1 MSLEAR
7 GPDAVGV
14 IPDNDS
20 HEKGGLMS
28 DRLLKAVCFSAA
40 LFVFALILSSTVLA
54 DPCLMVYPGT
64 TCVYHYDP
72 AEYYTV
78 GPGDPYYDPMYDRG
92 GEVLIDINDNGI
104 PYTVYQAP
112 NLVGFVMDSQNQ
124 GWYTMDTD
132 FDLIVDGFNNAPITY
147 VNVLLV
153 FDRVIPSFCVPAMTV
168 DGNGVSLYQN
178 GLGWYYPIGDL
189 VVTTP
194 TFGNNYSDIVT
205 VHFTWANCTSIRIY
219 AFSDENY
226 NLKRD
231 GGECFSA
238 FSHDTTVPV
247 EDTTWGA
254 IKEIYSE

>member
-1 MSLEAR
+1 MNHRLSKA
-7 GPDAVGV
+7 AVLAAV
-14 IPDNDS
+14 VVLF
-20 HEKGGLMS
+20 GLG
-28 DRLLKAVCFSAA
+28 
-40 LFVFALILSSTVLA
+40 FAGSSLA
-54 DPCLMVYPGT
+54 DPCLMVYPGS

-78 GPGDPYYDPMYDRG
+78 GPGDPFYDPMYDRG
-92 GEVLIDINDNGI
+92 GEVLLTVGSNEI

-132 FDLIVDGFNNAPITY
+132 FDLVVDGFSNVPTTY

-153 FDRVIPSFCVPAMTV
+153 FDRVEPSFCQPVMTV
-168 DGNGVSLYQN
+168 GGNPVSLYQS

-189 VVTTP
+189 VVSTP
-194 TFGNNYSDIVT
+194 TFGNNYSDVVT
-205 VHFTWANCTSIRIY
+205 LAFSWSGCTSIRIY

-247 EDTTWGA
+247 EEKTWGA
-254 IKEIYSE
+254 IKGIYSE